1 MTVTTTARLFG
12 AARPLAALLLG
23 VGLLA
28 ARPALAQDDPLD
40 DLSDILGDDSTA
52 PEGTVADER
61 QAIEEEAARDDASD
75 AENRGTEVVDLPPAK
90 KKLIKI
96 LQRKYF
102 LKLGRGE
109 ITPYAGVIT
118 NDPFLR
124 RILFG
129 ASLGYHL
136 TEVFELELNGSYSP
150 TFGTDGV
157 GDYKPVTR
165 QITAENAVAPE
176 LSRLTAH
183 ATLNFNFS
191 PFYGKVAT
199 RGRGAI
205 IFDIYG
211 LFGAGIAYTIDD
223 LKITNSEGQDFA
235 EATRAQVHPA
245 LSFGGGLRI
254 AFNRTVALRFE
265 ARSLSYIG
273 TFESTSLELKNNLAL
288 MLGASF
294 FVGRK
299 PE

>member
-1 MTVTTTARLFG
+1 MTVNTPARLLG
-12 AARPLAALLLG
+12 ALMLATAALLHAG
-23 VGLLA
+23 PA
-28 ARPALAQDDPLD
+28 AAQDDPLD
-40 DLSDILGDDSTA
+40 DLSDILGDDEPT
-52 PEGTVADER
+52 EETTVADER
-61 QAIEEEAARDDASD
+61 RAVEEDASSDDAAL
-75 AENRGTEVVDLPPAK
+75 AENRGTEQVELPPAK
-90 KKLIKI
+90 KKLIKT

-109 ITPYAGVIT
+109 ITPYAGLVT

-129 ASLGYHL
+129 ASLGYHI
-136 TEVFELELNGSYSP
+136 TEIFELEVNGSYSP

-165 QITAENAVAPE
+165 QITEQNAVAPE

-191 PFYGKVAT
+191 PLYGKVAT

-223 LKITNSEGQDFA
+223 LKITNSEGEDFA

-254 AFNRTVALRFE
+254 AFNKTFALRFE

>member
-1 MTVTTTARLFG
+1 MTVNTPARLLG
-12 AARPLAALLLG
+12 ALMLTASALLYAG
-23 VGLLA
+23 PA
-28 ARPALAQDDPLD
+28 AAQDDPLD
-40 DLSDILGDDSTA
+40 DLSDILGDDEPT
-52 PEGTVADER
+52 EETTVADER
-61 QAIEEEAARDDASD
+61 RAVEEDAESDDAEL
-75 AENRGTEVVDLPPAK
+75 AANRGTEQVELPPAK
-90 KKLIKI
+90 KKLIKV

-109 ITPYAGVIT
+109 ITPYAGLVT

-129 ASLGYHL
+129 ASLGYHI

-165 QITAENAVAPE
+165 QITEQNAVAPE

-191 PFYGKVAT
+191 PLYGKVAT

-223 LKITNSEGQDFA
+223 LKITNSEGEEFA

-254 AFNRTVALRFE
+254 AFNKTFALRFE